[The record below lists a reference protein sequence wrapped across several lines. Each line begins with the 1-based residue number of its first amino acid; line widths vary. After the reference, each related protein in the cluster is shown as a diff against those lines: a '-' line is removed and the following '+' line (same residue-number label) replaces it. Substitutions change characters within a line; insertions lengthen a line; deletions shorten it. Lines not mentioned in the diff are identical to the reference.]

1 MKCWNVVLVVYA
13 TLVTLDGSQNGSNEP
28 QIVVPADGLNGQE
41 IDLAALAGLTSHGSI
56 TADDLQVRLW

>member
-1 MKCWNVVLVVYA
+1 M
-13 TLVTLDGSQNGSNEP
+13 VTLDGSQNGSNEP

-56 TADDLQVRLW
+56 TADDLQVRF